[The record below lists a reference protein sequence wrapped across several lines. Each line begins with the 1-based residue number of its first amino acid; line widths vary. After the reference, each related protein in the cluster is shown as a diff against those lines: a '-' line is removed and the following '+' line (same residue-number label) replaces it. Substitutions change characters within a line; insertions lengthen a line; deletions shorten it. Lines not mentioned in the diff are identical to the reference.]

1 MKLSKKESREILN
14 NYEPIGI
21 CTLSN
26 FGGVT
31 IYNIEYG
38 INDYVIYR
46 WFNEEILYKSKL
58 KVNKEGE
65 SVFRIGNVWY
75 NLNEF
80 MRVNI

>member
-14 NYEPIGI
+14 NYEPMGT

-38 INDYVIYR
+38 IEDYIIYQ
-46 WFNEEILYKSKL
+46 WFNEERLYKSKL

-80 MRVNI
+80 IKVNI

>member
-1 MKLSKKESREILN
+1 MKLGKKESREILN
-14 NYEPIGI
+14 NYEPMGI

-38 INDYVIYR
+38 IEDYVIYK
-46 WFNEEILYKSKL
+46 WFNEERLYKSKL

-65 SVFRIGNVWY
+65 SVFRIGNIWY

-80 MRVNI
+80 IKVNI

>member
-14 NYEPIGI
+14 NYEPLGI

-38 INDYVIYR
+38 IEDYVIYK

-65 SVFRIGNVWY
+65 SVFRIGNTWY

>member
-14 NYEPIGI
+14 NYEPLGV

-38 INDYVIYR
+38 IEDYIIYQ

-65 SVFRIGNVWY
+65 SVFRIGNTWY

-80 MRVNI
+80 IKVNI

>member
-14 NYEPIGI
+14 NYEPMGI

-38 INDYVIYR
+38 INEYVIYR

-80 MRVNI
+80 IKVNI

>member
-1 MKLSKKESREILN
+1 MKLGKKESKKILN
-14 NYEPIGI
+14 NYEILGI

-26 FGGVT
+26 FGGIT

-38 INDYVIYR
+38 IEDYVIYR
-46 WFNEEILYKSKL
+46 WYDEEILYKSKL

-80 MRVNI
+80 MKVNI

>member
-14 NYEPIGI
+14 NYEPMGI

-38 INDYVIYR
+38 IEDHVIYK

-65 SVFRIGNVWY
+65 SVFRIGNTWY

>member
-14 NYEPIGI
+14 NYEPMGI

>member
-14 NYEPIGI
+14 NYEPLGI

-46 WFNEEILYKSKL
+46 WFNEERLYKSKL

-65 SVFRIGNVWY
+65 SVFRIGNTWY

>member
-1 MKLSKKESREILN
+1 MKLNKKESREILN
-14 NYEPIGI
+14 NYEPIGV

-65 SVFRIGNVWY
+65 SVFRIGNTWY

-80 MRVNI
+80 IKVNI

>member
-1 MKLSKKESREILN
+1 MKLGKKESREILN
-14 NYEPIGI
+14 NYEPLGV

-38 INDYVIYR
+38 MEDYIIYK

-65 SVFRIGNVWY
+65 SVFRIGNIWY

>member
-1 MKLSKKESREILN
+1 MKLGKKESREILN
-14 NYEPIGI
+14 NYEPLGV

-26 FGGVT
+26 FGGIT
-31 IYNIEYG
+31 IYNIEYA
-38 INDYVIYR
+38 IEDYVIYK
-46 WFNEEILYKSKL
+46 WFNEERLYKSKL

-80 MRVNI
+80 IKVNI

>member
-14 NYEPIGI
+14 NYEPMGI

-26 FGGVT
+26 FGGIT

-38 INDYVIYR
+38 INDYIIYQ

-65 SVFRIGNVWY
+65 SIFRIGNVWY

>member
-1 MKLSKKESREILN
+1 MKLGKKESREILN
-14 NYEPIGI
+14 NYEPMGI

-38 INDYVIYR
+38 IEDYVIYR
-46 WFNEEILYKSKL
+46 WFNEDRLYKSKL
-58 KVNKEGE
+58 KVNKDGDY
-65 SVFRIGNVWY
+65 VFRIGNVWY

-80 MRVNI
+80 IKVNI

>member
-1 MKLSKKESREILN
+1 MKLGKKESREILN
-14 NYEPIGI
+14 NYEPMGV
-21 CTLSN
+21 CVLN
-26 FGGVT
+26 NYGGVT

-38 INDYVIYR
+38 IEDYIIYR
-46 WFNEEILYKSKL
+46 WYNEEILYKSKL

>member
-14 NYEPIGI
+14 NYEPMGI

-38 INDYVIYR
+38 VNDYVIYR

-65 SVFRIGNVWY
+65 SVFRIGNTWY

>member
-1 MKLSKKESREILN
+1 MKLNKKESREILN
-14 NYEPIGI
+14 NYEPIGV

>member
-14 NYEPIGI
+14 NYEPMGI

-65 SVFRIGNVWY
+65 SIFRIGNTWY

-80 MRVNI
+80 IKVNI

>member
-14 NYEPIGI
+14 NYEPMGI

-26 FGGVT
+26 FGGIS

-38 INDYVIYR
+38 IEDYVIYK
-46 WFNEEILYKSKL
+46 WYNEERLYKSKL

-65 SVFRIGNVWY
+65 SVFRIGNIWY

>member
-14 NYEPIGI
+14 NYEPIGV

-38 INDYVIYR
+38 INDYIIYR

>member
-14 NYEPIGI
+14 NYEPLGI

-26 FGGVT
+26 FGGIT

-38 INDYVIYR
+38 IEDYIIYK
-46 WFNEEILYKSKL
+46 WFNEERLYKSKL
-58 KVNKEGE
+58 KINKEGE

-80 MRVNI
+80 IKVNI

>member
-14 NYEPIGI
+14 NYEPMGI

-38 INDYVIYR
+38 IEDYVIYR
-46 WFNEEILYKSKL
+46 WCNEEILYKSKL

-65 SVFRIGNVWY
+65 SVFRIGNIWY

>member
-14 NYEPIGI
+14 NYEPMGI

-26 FGGVT
+26 FGGIT

-38 INDYVIYR
+38 IEDYVIYR
-46 WFNEEILYKSKL
+46 WFNEERLYKSKL

-65 SVFRIGNVWY
+65 SVFRIGNTWY

>member
-1 MKLSKKESREILN
+1 MKLGKKESREILN
-14 NYEPIGI
+14 NYEPMGI

>member
-14 NYEPIGI
+14 NYEPMGI

-38 INDYVIYR
+38 IEDYIIYR
-46 WFNEEILYKSKL
+46 WFDEEILYKSKL

>member
-14 NYEPIGI
+14 NYEPMGI

-26 FGGVT
+26 FGGIS

-38 INDYVIYR
+38 IEDYIIYK
-46 WFNEEILYKSKL
+46 WYNEEILYKSKL

>member
-14 NYEPIGI
+14 NYEPIGV

-38 INDYVIYR
+38 INDYIIYR

-65 SVFRIGNVWY
+65 SVFRIGNTWY

>member
-1 MKLSKKESREILN
+1 MKLGKKESREILN
-14 NYEPIGI
+14 NYEPMGV

-26 FGGVT
+26 FGGIT

-38 INDYVIYR
+38 IEDYIIYK
-46 WFNEEILYKSKL
+46 WFNEERLYKSKL

-65 SVFRIGNVWY
+65 SVFRIGNIWY

>member
-14 NYEPIGI
+14 NYEPMGI

-26 FGGVT
+26 FGGIS

-38 INDYVIYR
+38 IEDYIIYR
-46 WFNEEILYKSKL
+46 WYNEEILYKSKL

-65 SVFRIGNVWY
+65 SVFRIGNTWY

-80 MRVNI
+80 IKVNI

>member
-1 MKLSKKESREILN
+1 MKLGKKESREILN
-14 NYEPIGI
+14 NYEPMGI

-38 INDYVIYR
+38 IEDYIIYK
-46 WFNEEILYKSKL
+46 WFDEEILYKSKL
-58 KVNKEGE
+58 KVNKDGDY
-65 SVFRIGNVWY
+65 VFRISNTWY

-80 MRVNI
+80 IKVNI

>member
-14 NYEPIGI
+14 NYEPMGI

-38 INDYVIYR
+38 IEDYVIYR

>member
-14 NYEPIGI
+14 NYEPMGI

-65 SVFRIGNVWY
+65 SVFRIGNIWY

-80 MRVNI
+80 IKVNI

>member
-14 NYEPIGI
+14 NYEPMGI

-38 INDYVIYR
+38 IEDYVIYR
-46 WFNEEILYKSKL
+46 WYNEERLYKSKL

-65 SVFRIGNVWY
+65 SVFRIGNIWY

-80 MRVNI
+80 IKVNI

>member
-14 NYEPIGI
+14 NYEPMGI

-38 INDYVIYR
+38 IEDYVIYR
-46 WFNEEILYKSKL
+46 WYNEERLYKSKL
-58 KVNKEGE
+58 KINKEGE

-80 MRVNI
+80 IKVNI

>member
-38 INDYVIYR
+38 IEDYVIYK

>member
-1 MKLSKKESREILN
+1 MKLGKKESREILN
-14 NYEPIGI
+14 NYEPMGI

-26 FGGVT
+26 FGGIT

-38 INDYVIYR
+38 IEDYIIYR
-46 WFNEEILYKSKL
+46 WFNEERLYKSKL

>member
-1 MKLSKKESREILN
+1 MKLGKKESREILN
-14 NYEPIGI
+14 NYEPMGI

-38 INDYVIYR
+38 IEDYVIYK
-46 WFNEEILYKSKL
+46 WFNEERLYKSKL

-80 MRVNI
+80 IKVNI